1 MSNEQPLPVVLVGA
15 RGHGRWHLRNLR
27 RLAARGAVTLAGVCE
42 LRPLSAEELGEGLG
56 SPEQGSDLGELLER
70 TGARIVIICTPIHTH
85 ADLALTAAKAGAHIL
100 LEKPPAPSM
109 AEFRRMTDG
118 IAAAGVACQIGFQS
132 LGSHAVPWI
141 RETLAGGAI
150 GRVRGFGAAGAW
162 VREEAY
168 WQRAPWGG
176 LRRTPDGRDVVDGVL
191 TNPLAHAVATALRL
205 AEADRE
211 TDIAGV
217 GLELYRV
224 NDIAADDTSSARMT
238 TTDGTPVVTAVT
250 LAAERPGEPYVE
262 VHGSTGRLTFWYKQ
276 DRVLLEREGAEPEY
290 STYDRTDLLENLI
303 AHLRDADVPLL
314 VPPER
319 TGGFMRLVE
328 AVRTAPEPAALPAS
342 AWHSEPAEQGPR
354 RVLDGIDALTAA
366 GARQLALYSEL
377 GASWAGSTTR

>member
-27 RLAARGAVTLAGVCE
+27 RLAARGTVTLAGVCE

-100 LEKPPAPSM
+100 LEKPPAPSL

-141 RETLAGGAI
+141 RATLAGGAI
-150 GRVRGFGAAGAW
+150 GRIRGFGAAGAW

-250 LAAERPGEPYVE
+250 LAAEQPGEPYVE
-262 VHGSTGRLTFWYKQ
+262 VHGSTGRITFWYKQ
-276 DRVLLEREGAEPEY
+276 DRVLLERDGAEPEY

-342 AWHSEPAEQGPR
+342 AWHSEPAEHGPR